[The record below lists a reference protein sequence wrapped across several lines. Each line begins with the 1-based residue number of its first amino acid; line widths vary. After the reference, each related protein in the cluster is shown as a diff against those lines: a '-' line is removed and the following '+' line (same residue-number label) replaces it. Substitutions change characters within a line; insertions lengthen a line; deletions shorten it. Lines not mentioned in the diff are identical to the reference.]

1 MRERREREAEL
12 MRAWRERNRERVRE
26 SNLAWKAA
34 NPDRARELNR
44 LSMHRQHL
52 RKKREAAKRERRKV
66 YARGWY
72 ERNRERVLEQQRVAR
87 ARRKA
92 ENPERYR
99 AMANA
104 RQQRWRDSH
113 RDEQNQRLRDHR
125 LDNPA
130 SRIGTERRYYEKNR
144 EQILERARARYAA
157 NPEEARARAKQYRS
171 RERRRRQL
179 GLPPPRRHVVRPRE
193 RDENQRNA
201 DDFFA
206 RSYTRQE
213 VNDAA
218 TALATPPDLL
228 AAWKRDCARARA
240 AYRLVTDPEV
250 AEYKSESRRRVEAA
264 RELLRRR
271 QAAEEA
277 RMDAIA
283 RDVNDRLRR
292 VPRRPTPADPTLPHS
307 PPGTAGPQLHI

>member
-1 MRERREREAEL
+1 MRDSNGGATVIA
-12 MRAWRERNRERVRE
+12 MNRT
-26 SNLAWKAA
+26 SACATTGSKT
-34 NPDRARELNR
+34 P
-44 LSMHRQHL
+44 
-52 RKKREAAKRERRKV
+52 
-66 YARGWY
+66 ARGS
-72 ERNRERVLEQQRVAR
+72 
-87 ARRKA
+87 
-92 ENPERYR
+92 
-99 AMANA
+99 
-104 RQQRWRDSH
+104 D
-113 RDEQNQRLRDHR
+113 
-125 LDNPA
+125 
-130 SRIGTERRYYEKNR
+130 TERKYYEKNR

-171 RERRRRQL
+171 RERRRREL

-201 DDFFA
+201 DEFFA

-213 VNDAA
+213 VSDAVA
-218 TALATPPDLL
+218 ALATPPDLL

-240 AYRLVTDPEV
+240 AHRRATDPEV
-250 AEYKSESRRRVEAA
+250 ADYKSESRRRVEAA

-283 RDVNDRLRR
+283 RDVNDRLRG

-307 PPGTAGPQLHI
+307 APGAAGPQLHI